1 MVYMGRNE
9 GGTMALT
16 FSGPEVIEMA
26 IRTEENGKKFYTE
39 YAEKAQEENVKS
51 LFTYLAEEETK
62 HIADF
67 QRLYDVVKQTGET
80 VFGDYDQFKAYMAS
94 FADSKFLTNFTRE
107 AETVQ
112 ETADVKKILDFA
124 IGFEKE
130 TLLFYYGLMDFI
142 SEKGKP
148 IVKDII
154 EQEKKHVMELSA
166 IKKAL

>member
-1 MVYMGRNE
+1 
-9 GGTMALT
+9 MALT

-26 IRTEENGKKFYTE
+26 IRTEENGQKFYTE
-39 YAEKAQEENVKS
+39 HAEKADKKNVKS

-62 HIADF
+62 HIEDF
-67 QRLYDVVKQTGET
+67 KKLYDVVKETGET
-80 VFGDYDQFKAYMAS
+80 IFGDYDQFKAYMES

-107 AETVQ
+107 AQMVQ
-112 ETADVKKILDFA
+112 ETTDINEILDFA

-142 SEKGKP
+142 SEKGKQ

-154 EQEKKHVMELSA
+154 EQEKKHVMELTA

>member
-1 MVYMGRNE
+1 
-9 GGTMALT
+9 MALT

-26 IRTEENGKKFYTE
+26 IRTEENGQKFYTE
-39 YAEKAQEENVKS
+39 HAEKAKEEKVKS
-51 LFTYLAEEETK
+51 LFGYLAEEETK

-67 QRLYDVVKQTGET
+67 KKLYDVVKQTGET
-80 VFGDYDQFKAYMAS
+80 IFGDYEQFKAYMES
-94 FADSKFLTNFTRE
+94 FADSKFLTNFTHE
-107 AETVQ
+107 AEAIKATTDIK
-112 ETADVKKILDFA
+112 EILDFA

-142 SEKGKP
+142 SEKGKS

-154 EQEKKHVMELSA
+154 EQEKNHIMELGA

>member
-1 MVYMGRNE
+1 
-9 GGTMALT
+9 MALT

-26 IRTEENGKKFYTE
+26 IRTEENGQKFYLS
-39 YAEKAQEENVKS
+39 YAESAKQDSVKS
-51 LFTYLAEEETK
+51 LFKYLAEEENK
-62 HIADF
+62 HITDF
-67 QRLYDVVKQTGET
+67 QKLYDIVKESGESI
-80 VFGDYDQFKAYMAS
+80 FGNYEEFKAYMES

-107 AETVQ
+107 ADALKGST
-112 ETADVKKILDFA
+112 DIKKILDFA

-154 EQEKKHVMELSA
+154 EQEKKHIMELGA
-166 IKKAL
+166 IKKVL